1 MYFIKSDQSLRKHT
15 LHLELDVYL
24 YFYFQFVNFSQQF
37 LVISNRKLD
46 NKVD

>member
-24 YFYFQFVNFSQQF
+24 YYI
-37 LVISNRKLD
+37 LVYTKL
-46 NKVD
+46 NLQNSTKSTQAVGQNN